1 MKHTCTCGASIEV
14 SSMYVATER
23 IEWDRFRKDHE
34 GCAKLR
40 LPDTIRF
47 KLPMDHP
54 LVAMRSYHSATCMYC
69 GESFPTYRKHVCGK
83 VPASK
88 ADDGFDAW
96 WEREIHNKDSYFYA
110 SMGNCHEHHKIW
122 KAAQE
127 SMTCPTNPPKPS

>member
-1 MKHTCTCGASIEV
+1 MKHTCCCGASIEV

-69 GESFPTYRKHVCGK
+69 GESFPTYRKHVCGN
-83 VPASK
+83 VAESNQ
-88 ADDGFDAW
+88 DDGFEKW
-96 WEREIHNKDSYFYA
+96 WESFFMSKDYTDHS
-110 SMGNCHEHHKIW
+110 KINAHCAW
-122 KAAQE
+122 NAALE
-127 SMTCPTNPPKPS
+127 SSKCPTNPQKPS